1 MCSHVCAHVWEYIW
15 KPKVMVEC
23 LSQSL
28 STLFFETGFTEPLN
42 LELKDAA
49 RMVGQQAP
57 GTSLLVSAFPA
68 LGLEEHATAPNPS
81 VPNTILSSSLLPTG
95 VV

>member
-1 MCSHVCAHVWEYIW
+1 MCVHMCGSTYGGQKSW
-15 KPKVMVEC
+15 
-23 LSQSL
+23 LSVFLNYSQHYFL
-28 STLFFETGFTEPLN
+28 RQGFTEPLN

-68 LGLEEHATAPNPS
+68 LGLEEHTTAPNPS

>member
-1 MCSHVCAHVWEYIW
+1 MEAKSHGRVSFSI
-15 KPKVMVEC
+15 
-23 LSQSL
+23 
-28 STLFFETGFTEPLN
+28 TLNYFLRQGFTEPLN

-57 GTSLLVSAFPA
+57 GTSLLVSAFSA
-68 LGLEEHATAPNPS
+68 LGLEEHTTAPNPS
-81 VPNTILSSSLLPTG
+81 VPNMILSSSLLPTG